1 MWWLAMIWGDTH
13 TRSWGGWQGGHQPPG
28 LQQEAEGWEEGGGRA
43 TAPGTAL
50 TWRVVGIMRFRPST
64 EMLTAMLMPAKRR
77 LLLPRM
83 EKRALLGA

>member
-1 MWWLAMIWGDTH
+1 MHVVVGDDLWRGH
-13 TRSWGGWQGGHQPPG
+13 SPWQGLAWGPTDPLFAAG
-28 LQQEAEGWEEGGGRA
+28 SGRA
-43 TAPGTAL
+43 TSLGTAL
-50 TWRVVGIMRFRPST
+50 TWRVVGIMRFSPST

>member
-1 MWWLAMIWGDTH
+1 MWWLAMICRGDMAHGRVSVGAATP
-13 TRSWGGWQGGHQPPG
+13 RF
-28 LQQEAEGWEEGGGRA
+28 AGGRQLGGDRA
-43 TAPGTAL
+43 ASSGTAL
-50 TWRVVGIMRFRPST
+50 TWRVVGIMRFSPST

>member
-1 MWWLAMIWGDTH
+1 MGLLGGLPAPAWQRELRLEA
-13 TRSWGGWQGGHQPPG
+13 GGWDG
-28 LQQEAEGWEEGGGRA
+28 AGGRVLC
-43 TAPGTAL
+43 PAL

>member
-1 MWWLAMIWGDTH
+1 MSL
-13 TRSWGGWQGGHQPPG
+13 
-28 LQQEAEGWEEGGGRA
+28 
-43 TAPGTAL
+43 GTVL
-50 TWRVVGIMRFRPST
+50 TWRVVGIMRFNPST

>member
-1 MWWLAMIWGDTH
+1 MWWLAMICGG
-13 TRSWGGWQGGHQPPG
+13 TRPTGGLARRLPAPQLVVGRRG
-28 LQQEAEGWEEGGGRA
+28 LGSGEATSLA
-43 TAPGTAL
+43 MAV
-50 TWRVVGIMRFRPST
+50 TWRVVGIMRFSPST